1 MGGSE
6 AFECQGIGFGNGAE
20 FMFGD
25 DTLEKLQFGLRQ
37 VAGRAELAERLQHG
51 WKGVATSCIVV
62 DDAEGLET
70 SEYAIL
76 HDLSSQAAAAQRVV
90 GGREVLLRPE
100 AISAEHERPVH
111 IEQDN
116 REAREHAGESRRA

>member
-1 MGGSE
+1 
-6 AFECQGIGFGNGAE
+6 
-20 FMFGD
+20 MFGD

-116 REAREHAGESRRA
+116 REARKHAGGIAQSVIKESGMGAGACCLTDRA